1 MKENRIVTI
10 SRQYGSGGREI
21 GKKLAARLGIPY
33 YDKELII
40 LAAEKSGYA
49 RSLFEEAD
57 QIPDPEGQ
65 QQYDLLPNAGGL
77 HGEHLR
83 YAPER

>member
-1 MKENRIVTI
+1 MKENLIVTI

-21 GKKLAARLGIPY
+21 GRKLAERLGIPY

-57 QIPDPEGQ
+57 QKP
-65 QQYDLLPNAGGL
+65 DLLPDAGGFYGGQL
-77 HGEHLR
+77 
-83 YAPER
+83 